1 MLGNLFKRIG
11 KEPDYDL
18 IREYVEKNFE
28 KEKRKRRIGLWAATL
43 FIFVVM
49 SVVAW
54 GVAVSNGGLDGRLLV
69 PLLILTIAGG
79 LSVFLNGLA
88 AYLEG
93 EAGDRQIRRDLVM
106 KAKWQQTFGLLDRNT
121 EDIIEGRPVEK
132 AKRDSMMSLSDDG
145 ELVPDRDTEPV
156 RRRQASDKS

>member
-1 MLGNLFKRIG
+1 MLGKILGKLG

-28 KEKRKRRIGLWAATL
+28 KEKRKRRIGVWAATL

-49 SVVAW
+49 SLVAW
-54 GVAVSNGGLDGRLLV
+54 GVAAGNGVLTGALIA

-79 LSVFLNGLA
+79 LSVLMNGVA

-106 KAKWQQTFGLLDRNT
+106 KAKFQQTFGLLDRNT
-121 EDIIEGRPVEK
+121 EDIIEGRPTEK
-132 AKRDSMMSLSDDG
+132 AKRESVMSLSDDG
-145 ELVPDRDTEPV
+145 ELVPDRDAEPV
-156 RRRQASDKS
+156 RRRQTSDKP